1 MKQLRKDR
9 TRDAELQ
16 TLKAKLDAFHQR
28 QNYCKHD
35 IQVTVDI
42 NIPQANDELSQID
55 LRIAEV
61 EERISGV
68 TDSVD
73 SRAHAVQQLE
83 IELNRVEDQVFEQF
97 CREINVENI
106 RQYEEG
112 QLKIHEEHARQL
124 REYHEQITRLKNQ
137 LGYEQSRKM
146 DGAIEKLKQSI
157 NKDKR
162 EAKEKGEKEKDLLK
176 DVDQISLE
184 LEKFEEERTGRQ
196 RELDEKNVELSE
208 VKSENS
214 ENQRKLLASERR
226 IMTLVCVFMLTLWTR
241 CCYTLPGLAEC
252 NYLLGQESITT
263 YQY

>member
-196 RELDEKNVELSE
+196 RELDEKVQL
-208 VKSENS
+208 
-214 ENQRKLLASERR
+214 
-226 IMTLVCVFMLTLWTR
+226 TR
-241 CCYTLPGLAEC
+241 CLCTLL
-252 NYLLGQESITT
+252 
-263 YQY
+263 